1 MSKKLIA
8 ILSVISLCIG
18 VTGCTNKQAN
28 TNKTS
33 ISSERIE
40 NVNAT
45 ITLGDNMS
53 IEGNGADVEGSKV
66 IINSAGTYSVSG
78 TLSDGQIV
86 VNAGDED
93 NVELILNGANI
104 SCSNSSAIYVKN
116 SKNTYIILADGTENQ
131 VTDGGNY
138 EFEDEATDEP
148 NAAIFSKSDLFI
160 NGTGSLIVNAN
171 YNNGIT
177 SKDDLEIGDANI
189 SVTSVHDGIR
199 GKDSITIASGNITI
213 NSQGDGM
220 KSNNSED
227 EERGY
232 VLIQGGT
239 INITSGEDGI
249 QAETNTTITGG
260 DITIKSGGGSENSSK
275 ASSSWGTWGNPK
287 DFGPQETTVEEAET
301 ASAKGIKAVVGIKID
316 SGNIK
321 IDSSDDSIHSNGN
334 VEINGGSINAS
345 SGDDGIHADSAID
358 INDGDINISK
368 SYEGI
373 EAETININDGNIK
386 LVASDDGINAAGGND
401 GSSMNGRPG
410 QNSFASSGNGTIN
423 LNGGKII
430 VDASGDGI
438 DANGSIYMKE
448 GTVIVNGPE
457 DNGNGALDYDGKF
470 EISGGLLI
478 AAGGAGMAQSPSTTS
493 TQNSVNIF
501 TSLSANTLIRIED
514 ESGNEVIT
522 FAPSKNVQSVVI
534 SSPNIKI
541 NESYK
546 VYTGGESAG
555 TSSDGLY
562 SEGSY
567 SGGAELES
575 FTASSAVTTV
585 GQAAGGFGGPGGG
598 RMPGQGGGMRGQ
610 EGMPQG
616 EMPIMP

>member
-8 ILSVISLCIG
+8 ILSIISLCIG
-18 VTGCTNKQAN
+18 VTGCTNKQADN
-28 TNKTS
+28 NTS
-33 ISSERIE
+33 ISSTNIE
-40 NVNAT
+40 NANAN
-45 ITLGDNMS
+45 ITLGDS
-53 IEGNGADVEGSKV
+53 ISVEGNGAVVEGNKV

-78 TLSDGQIV
+78 TISDGQIV

-104 SCSNSSAIYVKN
+104 SCSNSSGIYVKN
-116 SKNTYIILADGTENQ
+116 SKNTYIVLAEGTENQ
-131 VTDGGNY
+131 VTDGESY
-138 EFEDEATDEP
+138 VFEDEATDEP

-160 NGTGSLIVNAN
+160 NGTGSLVVNAN

-227 EERGY
+227 AERGY

-249 QAETNTTITGG
+249 QAETNATITGG

-275 ASSSWGTWGNPK
+275 TSSSWGTWGSSK
-287 DFGPQETTVEEAET
+287 GFGAQTTVEETDT
-301 ASAKGIKAVVGIKID
+301 ASAKAIKAVVGIKID
-316 SGNIK
+316 SGNIN

-334 VEINGGSINAS
+334 LEINGGSINAS
-345 SGDDGIHADSAID
+345 SGDDGIHADSLID
-358 INDGDINISK
+358 INGGDINIAK
-368 SYEGI
+368 AYEGI

-386 LVASDDGINAAGGND
+386 VVASDDGINAAGGND

-423 LNGGKII
+423 LNGGKLTI
-430 VDASGDGI
+430 DASGDGI
-438 DANGSIYMKE
+438 DANGSIYMKD

-457 DNGNGALDYDGKF
+457 DNGNGALDYDGNF
-470 EISGGLLI
+470 EISGGVLI

-501 TSLSANTLIRIED
+501 TSLSSNTLVRIED

-522 FAPSKNVQSVVI
+522 FAPTKNAQSVVI
-534 SSPNIKI
+534 SSPNIKT
-541 NESYK
+541 NGTYK
-546 VYTGGESAG
+546 VYTGGESSG

-567 SGGAELES
+567 SGGTELES
-575 FTASSAVTTV
+575 FTASSTVTTV
-585 GQAAGGFGGPGGG
+585 GQGTGGFGGPGGG
-598 RMPGQGGGMRGQ
+598 KMQGQGGMRGQ
-610 EGMPQG
+610 EGMQQG
-616 EMPIMP
+616 EMPTRP

>member
-45 ITLGDNMS
+45 ITLGDNIS
-53 IEGNGADVEGSKV
+53 IEGNGADVEGNKV
-66 IINSAGTYSVSG
+66 IINSAGTYRVSG

-86 VNAGDED
+86 INAGDED

-131 VTDGGNY
+131 VTDGENY
-138 EFEDEATDEP
+138 VFEDEATDEP

-232 VLIQGGT
+232 VLIQGGN

-534 SSPNIKI
+534 SSPNIKT

-575 FTASSAVTTV
+575 FTTSSAVTTV

-598 RMPGQGGGMRGQ
+598 RMPGQGDGMRGQ

-616 EMPIMP
+616 EMPVMP

>member
-8 ILSVISLCIG
+8 ILSIISLSIG
-18 VTGCTNKQAN
+18 VTGCTNKQADN
-28 TNKTS
+28 NTS
-33 ISSERIE
+33 ISSTNIE
-40 NVNAT
+40 NANAN
-45 ITLGDNMS
+45 ITLGDS
-53 IEGNGADVEGSKV
+53 ISVEGNGAVVEGNKV

-78 TLSDGQIV
+78 TISDGQIV

-104 SCSNSSAIYVKN
+104 SCSNSSGIYVKN
-116 SKNTYIILADGTENQ
+116 SKNTYIVLAEGTENQ
-131 VTDGGNY
+131 VTDGESY
-138 EFEDEATDEP
+138 VFEDEATDEP

-160 NGTGSLIVNAN
+160 NGTGSLVVNAN

-227 EERGY
+227 AERGY

-249 QAETNTTITGG
+249 QAETNATITGG

-275 ASSSWGTWGNPK
+275 TSSSWGTWGSSK
-287 DFGPQETTVEEAET
+287 GFGAQTTVEETDT
-301 ASAKGIKAVVGIKID
+301 ASAKAIKAVVGIKID
-316 SGNIK
+316 SGNIN

-334 VEINGGSINAS
+334 LEINGGSINAS
-345 SGDDGIHADSAID
+345 SGDDGIHADSLID
-358 INDGDINISK
+358 INGGDINIAK

-386 LVASDDGINAAGGND
+386 VVASDDGINAAGGND

-423 LNGGKII
+423 LNGGKLTI
-430 VDASGDGI
+430 DASGDGI
-438 DANGSIYMKE
+438 DANGSIYMKD

-457 DNGNGALDYDGKF
+457 DNGNGALDYDGNF
-470 EISGGLLI
+470 EISGGVLI

-501 TSLSANTLIRIED
+501 TSLSSNTLVRIED

-522 FAPSKNVQSVVI
+522 FAPTKNAQSVAI
-534 SSPNIKI
+534 SSPNIKT
-541 NESYK
+541 NGTYK
-546 VYTGGESAG
+546 VYTGGESSG

-567 SGGAELES
+567 SGGTELES
-575 FTASSAVTTV
+575 FTASSTVTTV
-585 GQAAGGFGGPGGG
+585 GQATGGFGGPGGG
-598 RMPGQGGGMRGQ
+598 KMQGQGGMRGQ
-610 EGMPQG
+610 EGMQQG
-616 EMPIMP
+616 EIPTRP

>member
-40 NVNAT
+40 NVNVNAT
-45 ITLGDNMS
+45 ITLGDNIS
-53 IEGNGADVEGSKV
+53 IEGNGADVEGNKV
-66 IINSAGTYSVSG
+66 IINSAGTYRVSG

-86 VNAGDED
+86 INAGDED

-131 VTDGGNY
+131 VTDGENY
-138 EFEDEATDEP
+138 VLEDEATDEP

-213 NSQGDGM
+213 NSQCDGM

-249 QAETNTTITGG
+249 QAETNTIITGG

-275 ASSSWGTWGNPK
+275 ASSSWGALGNPK
-287 DFGPQETTVEEAET
+287 DFGPQETTLEETEK

-334 VEINGGSINAS
+334 VEINGGSINVS
-345 SGDDGIHADSAID
+345 SGDDGIHADSVID

-423 LNGGKII
+423 LNVEDI

-522 FAPSKNVQSVVI
+522 FAPSKNAQSVVI
-534 SSPNIKI
+534 SSPNIKT

-546 VYTGGESAG
+546 VYTGGESTG
-555 TSSDGLY
+555 TSIDGLY

-567 SGGAELES
+567 SGGTELES
-575 FTASSAVTTV
+575 FTAASTVTTV
-585 GQAAGGFGGPGGG
+585 GQARGGFGEPGGG
-598 RMPGQGGGMRGQ
+598 RMPSQDGGMRGQ
-610 EGMPQG
+610 EGMPQ
-616 EMPIMP
+616 

>member
-18 VTGCTNKQAN
+18 VTGCTSKKAN
-28 TNKTS
+28 NNETS
-33 ISSERIE
+33 ISSESIE
-40 NVNAT
+40 NINAN
-45 ITLGDNMS
+45 ITLGENIS
-53 IEGNGADVEGSKV
+53 VEGNGVVVEENKV
-66 IINSAGTYSVSG
+66 IINSAGTYSISG
-78 TLSDGQIV
+78 TLSDGQII

-93 NVELILNGANI
+93 NVELILNGVNI

-131 VTDGGNY
+131 MTDGENY
-138 EFEDEATDEP
+138 VFDDESTDEP
-148 NAAIFSKSDLFI
+148 NATIFSKSDLFI
-160 NGTGSLIVNAN
+160 NGAGSLIVNAN

-199 GKDSITIASGNITI
+199 GKDSITITSGNITI

-220 KSNNSED
+220 KSNNAED
-227 EERGY
+227 AERGY

-249 QAETNTTITGG
+249 QAETNVTITGG

-345 SGDDGIHADSAID
+345 SGDDGIHADSVID

-438 DANGSIYMKE
+438 DANGSIYMKD
-448 GTVIVNGPE
+448 GVVIVNGPE

-501 TSLSANTLIRIED
+501 TSLSANTLLRVED
-514 ESGNEVIT
+514 EGGNELIT
-522 FAPSKNVQSVVI
+522 FAPSKNVQSIVI

-541 NESYK
+541 NGNYK
-546 VYTGGESAG
+546 VYTGGESTG

-562 SEGSY
+562 SEGAY
-567 SGGAELES
+567 SGGTELES
-575 FTASSAVTTV
+575 FTSSSVVTTV
-585 GQAAGGFGGPGGG
+585 GQSTGGFGGPGGG

-610 EGMPQG
+610 EGIPQG
-616 EMPIMP
+616 EMPERP